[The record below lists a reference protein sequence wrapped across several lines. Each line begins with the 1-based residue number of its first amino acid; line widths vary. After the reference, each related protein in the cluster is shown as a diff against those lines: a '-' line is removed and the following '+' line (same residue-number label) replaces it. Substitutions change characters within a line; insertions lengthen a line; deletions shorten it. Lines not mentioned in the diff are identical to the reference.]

1 MKNIKVIFAAAV
13 AAFVLIMAGCGKVE
27 ETSSEMSLNMSNEK
41 NAVITLD
48 KSSKDLA
55 ATSGTFVVDDGEQ
68 LLVEPALTG
77 DSKILISFIASPDE
91 GIDQLPDVEGD
102 SVLDLEVDGTD
113 SFNCY
118 VDPGSYMLKVTVLN
132 EATGTVTLSAEA
144 METDEYALFT
154 KVASAEEAAKGAG
167 LDKFVLPMEAQTD
180 LGNVADS
187 RDWMNFRYMD
197 GFAQADFPMGAA
209 DLVVRKGLS
218 SIDNGDVSGDYMEY
232 AYEWTQDVNGT
243 EAKCW
248 GNREGAAMKTIWT
261 KGDYSYSIT
270 ARGAGG
276 EDDFGLS
283 ANDVAVWVLGIE

>member
-1 MKNIKVIFAAAV
+1 MKNTKVIFAAALT
-13 AAFVLIMAGCGKVE
+13 AFAMLMAGCGKVE
-27 ETSSEMSLNMSNEK
+27 TTSSAMSMDMSDEK

-48 KSSKDLA
+48 KASKDLA
-55 ATSGTFVVDDGEQ
+55 STSGTFVVDDGEQ
-68 LLVEPALTG
+68 LMVEPALEG
-77 DSKILISFIASPDE
+77 DGKIQVSFLAAPDE
-91 GIDQLPDVEGD
+91 GIDQVPDVDGD
-102 SVLDLEVDGTD
+102 SVLDLDVEGTD
-113 SFNCY
+113 TFYCSI
-118 VDPGSYMLKVTVLN
+118 DPGSYMLKVVVVN
-132 EATGTVTLSAEA
+132 ESTGTVSIRTEP
-144 METDEYALFT
+144 EEIDEYALFS

-167 LDKFVLPMEAQTD
+167 LDKFVLPMDAQTD

-187 RDWMNFRYMD
+187 KDWMNFRYMD

-283 ANDVAVWVLGIE
+283 ANDVAVWVSGIE

>member
-1 MKNIKVIFAAAV
+1 MKNIKVSLV
-13 AAFVLIMAGCGKVE
+13 AALAAFAMIMGGCGKVE
-27 ETSSEMSLNMSNEK
+27 TTSSELFMDMSNEK
-41 NAVITLD
+41 KAVITLD
-48 KSSKDLA
+48 KSSKDVT
-55 ATSGTFVVDDGEQ
+55 ATSGTFVVDDGEE
-68 LLVEPALTG
+68 LFVEPALEG
-77 DSKILISFIASPDE
+77 DSKIQVSFLGAP
-91 GIDQLPDVEGD
+91 EGD
-102 SVLDLEVDGTD
+102 IDKVPEVDGNSVLDLEVDGTD
-113 SFNCY
+113 TFYCY

-132 EATGTVTLSAEA
+132 ESTGTVTISTEA
-144 METDEYALFT
+144 TNTDEYALFS

-167 LDKFVLPMEAQTD
+167 LDKFVLPMDAQTD

-187 RDWMNFRYMD
+187 KDWMNFRYMD

-283 ANDVAVWVLGIE
+283 ANDVAVWVSGIE